1 MKAAN
6 RTSTPARWASSN
18 RSILSR
24 FGLSTVCLLA
34 SATSGLA
41 AQSLGASQNLRLFD
55 ERVRE
60 WKAPGITAQRLI
72 TPAVTLG
79 TFKPSWTWLA
89 LHRAGTDPQGPPLW
103 HSARFHFQASTSKL
117 PQGIR
122 LEAKQIAEPRGP
134 TRWIDSRVER
144 LILEIDS
151 QGVTRSKAYRIP
163 PLSQPLQVSTV
174 GFRARSTVWE
184 AFPLE
189 LPDLRRA
196 RVLENPSPLSQ
207 SEVRALSAALG
218 REIQAL
224 PKTQVTLET
233 EDFFGR
239 RVEVGMDP
247 DRTWPAW
254 IRSQQGIGVVA
265 ESIE

>member
-1 MKAAN
+1 ME
-6 RTSTPARWASSN
+6 AR
-18 RSILSR
+18 
-24 FGLSTVCLLA
+24 
-34 SATSGLA
+34 
-41 AQSLGASQNLRLFD
+41 
-55 ERVRE
+55 
-60 WKAPGITAQRLI
+60 
-72 TPAVTLG
+72 
-79 TFKPSWTWLA
+79 
-89 LHRAGTDPQGPPLW
+89 
-103 HSARFHFQASTSKL
+103 
-117 PQGIR
+117 
-122 LEAKQIAEPRGP
+122 QIAEPNGP
-134 TRWIDSRVER
+134 TRWIDPRIER

-196 RVLENPSPLSQ
+196 RVLENPSPLSP
-207 SEVRALSAALG
+207 SEVRALSVALG
-218 REIQAL
+218 REVRAL
-224 PKTQVTLET
+224 PSTALTLET

-239 RVEVGMDP
+239 RIEVGMEQH
-247 DRTWPAW
+247 RVWPVW